1 MSFFPYGD
9 YSYYMDKGGFL
20 DRKKRY
26 FLSDFSKNNKGSKK
40 MKENNRVNIYQIIF
54 LIASIMMALIIF
66 MFSNQDGDE
75 SKTTSKGFTKE
86 VVDVAPPTKN
96 LEEEKKQELVE
107 DMQPTIRKM
116 AHFTIYTL
124 FGIFLFN
131 FFRTFKWT
139 AKKQIA
145 LTLIIG
151 AIYAISDEIH
161 QFFSDGRSP
170 LIKDVII
177 DSFGVLFGIT
187 IVLGMTKLI
196 KKRKRNT

>member
-1 MSFFPYGD
+1 MSFFSYGD

-40 MKENNRVNIYQIIF
+40 MKENNRVNIYRIIF

-131 FFRTFKWT
+131 FFRTFTWT

>member
-1 MSFFPYGD
+1 
-9 YSYYMDKGGFL
+9 
-20 DRKKRY
+20 
-26 FLSDFSKNNKGSKK
+26 
-40 MKENNRVNIYQIIF
+40 MKENNRVNIYRIIF
-54 LIASIMMALIIF
+54 LIAFIMMALIIF

-131 FFRTFKWT
+131 FFRTFTWT

-196 KKRKRNT
+196 KKVKKNDRTN

>member
-9 YSYYMDKGGFL
+9 YSYYMDKEGFL

-40 MKENNRVNIYQIIF
+40 MKENNRVNIYRIIF

-131 FFRTFKWT
+131 FFRTFTWT

-187 IVLGMTKLI
+187 IVFGMTKLI